1 MFDTYGW
8 INNSTLT
15 NIANAIRTAKGSTD
29 TYLPSE
35 MAEAILSID
44 APLVSDDSACQFLEG
59 TLTEYRNST
68 ATSIPESAFGTT
80 YTGVSTLTLVDLG
93 SATYLGRYAFA
104 NTGLITLIIRTNSV
118 CVQDPT
124 SSPLHNTPISKNNGG
139 YIYVPSALVEEY
151 KASTYWRNFS
161 PLIRAIEDYPDI
173 CG

>member
-35 MAEAILSID
+35 MANAILSID
-44 APLVSDDSACQFLEG
+44 APLVSDDLACQFLEG

-68 ATSIPESAFGTT
+68 ATSIPESAFKGI
-80 YTGVSTLTLVDLG
+80 STLTLVDLG
-93 SATYLGRYAFA
+93 SATYLGRYTFA
-104 NTGLITLIIRTNSV
+104 DTGLITLIIRTNSV
-118 CVQDPT
+118 CVQNV
-124 SSPLHNTPISKNNGG
+124 SSPTLDNTPISKNNGG